1 MHTQKRVQNRLMR
14 TFIGAL
20 TMVAVLA
27 SVGCGGKSV
36 TTPDEAMPRDFAGA
50 PEWVLQGCRTYWGD
64 DDGAQ
69 ICGVGDAKIGR
80 SMSIARTKATARAR
94 AEISRTLETKVKS
107 MIDDFQEQV
116 TDGDSEMT
124 SEQFAS
130 TTTSL
135 SKATLNGTAV
145 QDSWVSQ
152 TGQLYMLVALDVESF
167 ENSVRDMKQM
177 STKLRTFIEA
187 RAKQS
192 FAELDEEMED
202 Y

>member
-1 MHTQKRVQNRLMR
+1 MLIQMRVHNRTIR
-14 TFIGAL
+14 TLLGAL
-20 TMVAVLA
+20 SMVAVLA
-27 SVGCGGKSV
+27 TVGCGKSV
-36 TTPDEAMPRDFAGA
+36 TTPDQQLPLDFAGA
-50 PEWVLQGCRTYWGD
+50 PDWVLQGCSAYWGD
-64 DDGAQ
+64 DGSAR

-80 SMSIARTKATARAR
+80 SMSVARTKATSRAR

-107 MIDDFQEQV
+107 MVKDFQEQV
-116 TDGDSEMT
+116 TDGETEMT
-124 SEQFAS
+124 AEQFNS
-130 TTTSL
+130 TTISL

-167 ENSVRDMKQM
+167 ENSVREMDQM
-177 STKLRTFIEA
+177 SDKLRTFIEA
-187 RAKQS
+187 RAKKS

>member
-1 MHTQKRVQNRLMR
+1 MM
-14 TFIGAL
+14 
-20 TMVAVLA
+20 
-27 SVGCGGKSV
+27 
-36 TTPDEAMPRDFAGA
+36 
-50 PEWVLQGCRTYWGD
+50 
-64 DDGAQ
+64 
-69 ICGVGDAKIGR
+69 
-80 SMSIARTKATARAR
+80 
-94 AEISRTLETKVKS
+94 
-107 MIDDFQEQV
+107 DDFQDQV
-116 TDGDSEMT
+116 TDGELEMT
-124 SEQFAS
+124 SEQFTS

-167 ENSVRDMKQM
+167 ENSVRGMNQM
-177 STKLRTFIEA
+177 SSKLRTFIEA